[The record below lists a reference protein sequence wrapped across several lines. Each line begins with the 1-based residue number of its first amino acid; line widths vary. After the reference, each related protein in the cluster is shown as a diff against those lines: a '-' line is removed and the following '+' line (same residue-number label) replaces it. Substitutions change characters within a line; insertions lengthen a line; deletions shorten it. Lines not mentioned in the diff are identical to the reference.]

1 MKRAIKILSLLL
13 VTVFAFSACS
23 KDDDP
28 ADNDLFIGTYDGS
41 VGFSSTNDGEADVS
55 SSDGS
60 VTVSKVGDNY
70 TFNFSNGIP
79 TLSNIA
85 MEKGDNNT
93 IVIGNGMAGTI
104 RVTAS
109 SLNILYTRD
118 GRSWSA
124 DCDR

>member
-1 MKRAIKILSLLL
+1 MKSTVKIIALLFISI
-13 VTVFAFSACS
+13 FALSACS

-28 ADNDLFIGTYDGS
+28 ADNDLFIGTYDGT
-41 VGFSSTNDGEADVS
+41 VGFSSTDDSDADVA

-79 TLSNIA
+79 TLGDIE

-93 IVIGNGMAGTI
+93 IVIGNGALGTI
-104 RVTAS
+104 TVTES

-124 DCDR
+124 NCDR